1 MTKGAKV
8 QDTGTCFHCALP
20 VPADCN
26 LIVDIEGDRRPVC
39 CPGCKAVA
47 ELIRDSGMSRYYS
60 LRDAPDP
67 GVGRP
72 PAETAEWQVFDSEDM
87 LAAFADQSHDHAET
101 TIYVG
106 GMYCAACSWLIET
119 TLNKLPG
126 VESADVSP
134 VTHRLRVRWRLAD
147 ARFSTILATLAQLGY
162 RPQPLA
168 PENATRPELIEQ
180 RMALKRLLVASLG
193 MMQVMMFA
201 VGLYAGEFQGID
213 HEMQRFLRLVSFVV
227 TTPVV
232 FYAAR
237 PFFAAAWRGLIARKP
252 GMDLPV
258 SIAVG
263 SAYAASVYATF
274 TNGEAVWFDS
284 VTMFV
289 FFLTLGRFL
298 EMRAR
303 HRSIDRSA
311 ALSAK
316 LPNTATRIEGDGVSV
331 VPVSQLIAGDRV
343 KIRAGDAIPADGII
357 ESGNT
362 SVDEALLTGEA
373 RPQLKSAGDLIAA
386 GSVNLDGLIEMQVTR
401 TGSDTTLGTI
411 SRLSERARYTR
422 PAFVTIADR
431 VASYIVIALLGVATV
446 VAAYWYLVAPERA
459 FVITL
464 SVLVVTCPCALALA
478 TPAAFAAAGS
488 RLSQL
493 RLLVT
498 NGNAIEALSR
508 ATTVMFDKT
517 GTLTRGMP
525 EITSVMVLD
534 SSMTEHD
541 CRLIAA
547 ALETASA
554 HPLAKAFAM
563 SASLPKVSRH
573 HVEVGQGVSGTIDG
587 RHWRV
592 GSAQFV
598 GSGAA
603 SEGDSA
609 NTTATNVFLAVDGNL
624 VAWFDV
630 EDELRPDVAA
640 TLSAIDRLGLR
651 TALLSGDNKNA
662 VEELA
667 TRLGIEDFYF
677 ECSPQQ
683 KLEIIEAA
691 QRNGE
696 RVVMVGD
703 GINDAPVLAGADT
716 SIAAAHGALL
726 AQTSADVIMLGD
738 SLLPVTTA
746 IRMSGKTMRIVRQNL
761 TWAIVYNTLA
771 LPLAAAGLV
780 PPWLAAIGMS
790 ASSLIVVLNALR
802 LSRYK

>member
-1 MTKGAKV
+1 MLTSARG

-20 VPADCN
+20 VPTDCH
-26 LIVDIEGDRRPVC
+26 LTVDIEGDRQPVC

-47 ELIRDSGMSRYYS
+47 ELIRDSGMSRYYA
-60 LRDAPDP
+60 LREAPDP

-72 PAETAEWQVFDSEDM
+72 AEEAAEWQVFDSDDM
-87 LAAFADQSHDHAET
+87 LRAFTEKDVEAVEA

-119 TLNKLPG
+119 TLTNLPG
-126 VESADVSP
+126 VDTAEVSP
-134 VTHRLRVRWRLAD
+134 VTHRLRVRWRLGDTQFSEILGALAD
-147 ARFSTILATLAQLGY
+147 LGY
-162 RPQPLA
+162 QPQPLA
-168 PENATRPELIEQ
+168 PENTTRPELIEQ

-201 VGLYAGEFQGID
+201 VGLYAGDFQGID
-213 HEMQRFLRLVSFVV
+213 REMQRFLRLVSFVV

-237 PFFAAAWRGLIARKP
+237 PFFSAAWRGVIAKKP

-274 TNGEAVWFDS
+274 TNGVAVWFDS

-303 HRSIDRSA
+303 HRSIDRST
-311 ALSAK
+311 ALSTL
-316 LPNTATRIEGDGVSV
+316 LPNTATRLAGEEASI
-331 VPVSQLIAGDRV
+331 VPVSQLLAGDRV
-343 KIRAGDAIPADGII
+343 LIRPGDAIPADGTI
-357 ESGNT
+357 ESGDT
-362 SVDEALLTGEA
+362 AVDEALLTGEA
-373 RPQLKSAGDLIAA
+373 TPQRKSVGDLVAA
-386 GSVNLDGLIEMQVTR
+386 GSVNLDGLIRVRVSR

-411 SRLSERARYTR
+411 SRLSERARYAR
-422 PAFVTIADR
+422 PAFVTLADR
-431 VASYIVIALLGVATV
+431 VASYIVIALLAVATM
-446 VAAYWYLVAPERA
+446 VAAFWYFVAPERA
-459 FVITL
+459 FVVTL

-517 GTLTRGMP
+517 GTLTRGLP
-525 EITSVMVLD
+525 RITSVMVLNA
-534 SSMTEHD
+534 SMTEHD
-541 CRLIAA
+541 CRRIAA

-554 HPLAKAFAM
+554 HPLARAFAM
-563 SASLPKVSRH
+563 NVALPEVASQR
-573 HVEVGQGVSGTIDG
+573 VEVGQGVSGSIEG
-587 RHWRV
+587 RHWRL
-592 GSAQFV
+592 GAAAFV
-598 GSGAA
+598 GGGAA
-603 SEGDSA
+603 DGTNSQNSV
-609 NTTATNVFLAVDGNL
+609 ATNVFLGVGGEV
-624 VAWFDV
+624 VAWFNI
-630 EDELRPDVAA
+630 EDELRPNVAQ
-640 TLSAIDRLGLR
+640 TLESLRGMGLR
-651 TALLSGDNKNA
+651 IALVSGDNRHA
-662 VEELA
+662 VEHLA
-667 TRLGIEDFYF
+667 ARLGITEFDS
-677 ECSPQQ
+677 ECTPQR

-691 QRNGE
+691 QRDGE
-696 RVVMVGD
+696 RVLMVGD

-716 SIAAAHGALL
+716 SIAPVQGALL
-726 AQTSADVIMLGD
+726 AQTTADVIMLGD
-738 SLLPVTTA
+738 SLEPLVTA
-746 IRMSGKTMRIVRQNL
+746 VRMSGKTMRIVRQNL
-761 TWAIVYNTLA
+761 AWAIVYNALA

-802 LSRYK
+802 LSRFK

>member
-1 MTKGAKV
+1 MMTGAK
-8 QDTGTCFHCALP
+8 TCFHCALP
-20 VPADCN
+20 VPADCD
-26 LIVDIEGDRRPVC
+26 LIVDIDGDRRSVC
-39 CPGCKAVA
+39 CNGCKAVA
-47 ELIRDSGMSRYYS
+47 ELIRDAGMSRYYTM
-60 LRDAPDP
+60 RDAPEP

-72 PAETAEWQVFDSEDM
+72 SEVAAEWQVFDRDDM
-87 LAAFADQSHDHAET
+87 LAAFAELSVDNAEAT
-101 TIYVG
+101 VYIG

-119 TLNKLPG
+119 TLSRLPG
-126 VESADVSP
+126 IETAEVSP
-134 VTHRLRVRWRLAD
+134 LTHRLRVRWRRSGASF
-147 ARFSTILATLAQLGY
+147 ASILATLADLGY
-162 RPQPLA
+162 QPQPLA
-168 PENATRPELIEQ
+168 PENTTRPELLEQ

-201 VGLYAGEFQGID
+201 VALYAGEFQGID
-213 HEMQRFLRLVSFVV
+213 QEMQRFLRLVSFVV

-237 PFFAAAWRGLIARKP
+237 PFFAAAWRGVVARRP

-263 SAYAASVYATF
+263 SAYTASVYATF
-274 TNGEAVWFDS
+274 TNGASVWFDS
-284 VTMFV
+284 VSMFV

-303 HRSIDRSA
+303 HRSMDRSV
-311 ALSAK
+311 ALSSL
-316 LPNTATRIEGDGVSV
+316 LPNTATRMNGEDRSV
-331 VPVSQLIAGDRV
+331 VPVSQLLVGDRV
-343 KIRAGDAIPADGII
+343 LIRAGDAIPADGII
-357 ESGNT
+357 ENGKT

-373 RPQLKSAGDLIAA
+373 RPRARVTGDTIAA
-386 GSVNLDGLIEMQVTR
+386 GSVNLDGLIEMRVTR

-411 SRLSERARYTR
+411 SRMSERARYTR
-422 PAFVTIADR
+422 PAFVMLADR
-431 VASYIVIALLGVATV
+431 IASYIVVALLV
-446 VAAYWYLVAPERA
+446 VAAGVAVYWYFVAPERA

-493 RLLVT
+493 QLLVT

-517 GTLTRGMP
+517 GTLTRGLP
-525 EITSVMVLD
+525 RIAAVLVLD
-534 SSMTEHD
+534 ESMTEQD

-554 HPLAKAFAM
+554 HPLAQAFAM
-563 SASLPKVSRH
+563 SATLPQVSEQ
-573 HVEVGQGVSGTIDG
+573 HVEIGQGVCGCIDG
-587 RHWRV
+587 RRWRL
-592 GSAQFV
+592 GSAPFV
-598 GSGAA
+598 GGGVVVEES
-603 SEGDSA
+603 
-609 NTTATNVFLAVDGNL
+609 TATQVFLGVDDAV

-630 EDELRPDVAA
+630 EDELRPHVAE
-640 TLSAIDRLGLR
+640 TLEQLGGLGLK
-651 TALLSGDNKNA
+651 TALVSGDNKGA
-662 VEELA
+662 VEDLA
-667 TRLGIEDFYF
+667 KRLGITDFYF
-677 ECSPQQ
+677 ECSPQR
-683 KLEIIEAA
+683 KLEIIKAA
-691 QRNGE
+691 QQNGE

-703 GINDAPVLAGADT
+703 GINDAPILAGADT
-716 SIAAAHGALL
+716 SIAPAHGALL

-738 SLLPVTTA
+738 SLDPLTTA

-761 TWAIVYNTLA
+761 AWAIVYNALA

-802 LSRYK
+802 LSRFE

>member
-1 MTKGAKV
+1 MPTV
-8 QDTGTCFHCALP
+8 TDSCFHCALP

-39 CPGCKAVA
+39 CHGCKAVA
-47 ELIRDSGMSRYYS
+47 ELIRDTGMSRYYT

-72 PAETAEWQVFDSEDM
+72 SAESAEWQVFDRDEM
-87 LAAFADQSHDHAET
+87 LASFAELSADHAEA
-101 TIYVG
+101 TIFVG

-119 TLNKLPG
+119 SLTKLPG
-126 VESADVSP
+126 VASAEVSP
-134 VTHRLRVRWRLAD
+134 VTHRLRVRWRQSD
-147 ARFSTILATLAQLGY
+147 ATFSAILASLASLGY
-162 RPQPLA
+162 QPQPLA
-168 PENATRPELIEQ
+168 PENTTRPELAEQ
-180 RMALKRLLVASLG
+180 RIALKRLLVASLG
-193 MMQVMMFA
+193 MTQVMMFA
-201 VGLYAGEFQGID
+201 VGLYAGDFQGID
-213 HEMQRFLRLVSFVV
+213 QEMRRFLRLVSFVV

-237 PFFAAAWRGLIARKP
+237 PFFAAAWRGIITSKP

-274 TNGEAVWFDS
+274 TNGPAVWFDS

-303 HRSIDRSA
+303 HRSIDRTA
-311 ALSAK
+311 ALSSL
-316 LPNTATRIEGDGVSV
+316 LPNTATRIVGKDASI
-331 VPVSQLIAGDRV
+331 VPVSRLLVGDRV
-343 KIRAGDAIPADGII
+343 RVRAGDAIPADGVI
-357 ESGNT
+357 ESGDT
-362 SVDEALLTGEA
+362 CTDEALLTGEA
-373 RPQLKSAGDLIAA
+373 TPLAKSRGDSVAA
-386 GSVNLDGLIEMQVTR
+386 GSVNLDSLIVMQVTR

-422 PAFVTIADR
+422 PAFVTLADHI
-431 VASYIVIALLGVATV
+431 ASYIVVALLVIAALVAIS
-446 VAAYWYLVAPERA
+446 WYFIAPERA

-498 NGNAIEALSR
+498 NGNAIEVLSR

-517 GTLTRGMP
+517 GTLTRGAP
-525 EITSVMVLD
+525 RIASTFVLD
-534 SSMTEHD
+534 DTRTEYD
-541 CRLIAA
+541 CRRIAA

-554 HPLAKAFAM
+554 HPLARAFAIDGP
-563 SASLPKVSRH
+563 LPDVTEQQ
-573 HVEVGQGVSGTIDG
+573 VEVGQGASGLIDG
-587 RHWRV
+587 RLWRI

-598 GSGAA
+598 GGGVAATPVSNAAA
-603 SEGDSA
+603 S
-609 NTTATNVFLAVDGNL
+609 NVFLGVDGNV

-630 EDELRPDVAA
+630 EDELRPDVAK
-640 TLSAIDRLGLR
+640 TIESLRSDGLR
-651 TALLSGDNKNA
+651 TTLVSGDNEQA
-662 VEELA
+662 VAELA
-667 TRLGIEDFYF
+667 SALGFSEFHF
-677 ECSPQQ
+677 ECSPER
-683 KLEIIEAA
+683 KLEIIRAA
-691 QRNGE
+691 QRVGE

-703 GINDAPVLAGADT
+703 GINDAPVLAGADA
-716 SIAAAHGALL
+716 SVAPAKGALL
-726 AQTSADVIMLGD
+726 AQISADVIMLGD
-738 SLLPVTTA
+738 SLRPLTTA
-746 IRMSGKTMRIVRQNL
+746 ILMSQRTMRIVRQNL
-761 TWAIVYNTLA
+761 AWAIVYNALA

-802 LSRYK
+802 LSRFE